1 MECILK
7 YSKQQEALS
16 VDMILQNN
24 SIRMREIQQWVVKDN
39 LDFGGIIRF
48 SLCLH
53 PPARPDAL
61 ILRKDLHHVG
71 SKSAAKPQN
80 LKSE

>member
-7 YSKQQEALS
+7 YSQQQEALS

-24 SIRMREIQQWVVKDN
+24 SIRMREIQRWVVKDN

-48 SLCLH
+48 SLFTTACIVQH
-53 PPARPDAL
+53 YRMC
-61 ILRKDLHHVG
+61 
-71 SKSAAKPQN
+71 
-80 LKSE
+80 